1 MDYLTNIMAHCLGID
16 HPRILCINFAD
27 LISTF
32 FVSLLLSFSL
42 QS

>member
-1 MDYLTNIMAHCLGID
+1 MGYLTNIMAYCFGID

-32 FVSLLLSFSL
+32 LLVCYLVL
-42 QS
+42 A